1 MAYYDTSFGI
11 ILILLI
17 IALYVLDQK
26 FWAGVLL
33 FILLLAILV

>member
-1 MAYYDTSFGI
+1 MSTFGI

-26 FWAGVLL
+26 GWALFLL

>member
-1 MAYYDTSFGI
+1 MSTFGI

-26 FWAGVLL
+26 WWAGFLL

>member
-1 MAYYDTSFGI
+1 MTSFGI

-26 FWAGVLL
+26 WWAGFLL
-33 FILLLAILV
+33 FILVIAILV

>member
-1 MAYYDTSFGI
+1 MSTFGI

-26 FWAGVLL
+26 WWAGFLL
-33 FILLLAILV
+33 FILVIAILV

>member
-1 MAYYDTSFGI
+1 MTSFGI

-26 FWAGVLL
+26 WWAGALLFVLL
-33 FILLLAILV
+33 IAILI

>member
-1 MAYYDTSFGI
+1 MTTFGI

-26 FWAGVLL
+26 WWAGFLL

>member
-1 MAYYDTSFGI
+1 MTTFGI

-26 FWAGVLL
+26 WWAGFLF
-33 FILLLAILV
+33 FILILAILI

>member
-1 MAYYDTSFGI
+1 MGTTFGI

-26 FWAGVLL
+26 TWAAILL
-33 FILLLAILV
+33 FILVLAVLV